1 MKMKS
6 LVVILAMMAA
16 LVAVPAWGQRMSTV
30 KGTALDWD
38 GKPMVGAVLTLKDI
52 DNGRT
57 ITMKT
62 DAKGEFYNLA
72 VYMGTY
78 NISLVADG
86 KEVYKLAKYQVS
98 SSEEYNLKI
107 DLRQERAAAEKTMS
121 SEDKAKQA
129 KSQQIKA
136 VNKMM
141 ADATTATNAKNYE
154 EAVRIMTEA
163 SQTAPTF
170 YQVWGKLAECNMA
183 YGRSLSATDR
193 TKATEQYQF
202 AVTAYQ
208 KASELQPTDGSYNNN
223 MADALGRLGKSQ
235 EALEQVKL
243 AIEKNPLDPKFH
255 FNMGAILTNLGKS
268 EDAVAAFDKAITADP
283 TYAEAYYQKGVNL
296 MGRAKIDT
304 KTGTMT
310 APPEVAESF
319 NKYME
324 LAPTGGNVEAA
335 KAMLASIGA
344 KVETSF
350 GKKTAAP
357 AKKR

>member
-6 LVVILAMMAA
+6 LVVILAIMAA

-38 GKPMVGAVLTLKDI
+38 GKPMVGAVLELKDI

-57 ITMKT
+57 ISMKT
-62 DAKGEFYNLA
+62 DAKGEFYSLA
-72 VYMGTY
+72 VYAGTY
-78 NISLVADG
+78 NVSMSADG
-86 KEVYKLAKYQVS
+86 KVVYKLAKYQVG

-121 SEDKAKQA
+121 AEDKAKQA
-129 KSQQIKA
+129 KSQQIKG

-141 ADATTATNAKNYE
+141 ADATTAMNTKNYE

-183 YGRSLSATDR
+183 YGRSLATTDR
-193 TKATEQYQF
+193 AKATEQYQA

-208 KASELQPTDGSYNNN
+208 KAAELQPTDGSYNNN

-235 EALEQVKL
+235 EALDQVKL
-243 AIEKNPLDPKFH
+243 ALEKNPLDPKFH
-255 FNMGAILTNLGKS
+255 FNMGAILTNMGKS
-268 EDAVAAFDKAITADP
+268 EDAVAAFDKAIAADP

-296 MGRAKIDT
+296 MGRAKLDT
-304 KTGTMT
+304 KTGTMS

-319 NKYME
+319 NKYLE
-324 LAPTGGNVEAA
+324 LAPTGANAEGA
-335 KAMLASIGA
+335 KQLLASIGA

-350 GKKTAAP
+350 GKKSTP